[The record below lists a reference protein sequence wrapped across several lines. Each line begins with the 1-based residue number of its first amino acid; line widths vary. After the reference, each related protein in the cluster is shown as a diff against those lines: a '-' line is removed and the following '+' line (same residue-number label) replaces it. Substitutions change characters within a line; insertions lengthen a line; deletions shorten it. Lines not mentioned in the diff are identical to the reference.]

1 MGITLRFVSFVN
13 RYDVV
18 LVGAGI
24 MSATLASL
32 LHALDPELRLLLVER
47 LEAPALESSAAV
59 NNAGTGHAANCELNY
74 TPLQADGTVA
84 TAKALS
90 INAAFE
96 SSLEFWAS
104 LAEQGLLKP
113 EVFLHRVPHLSL
125 VWGAEDVAFLQ
136 QRHRQLSALPAFA
149 AMDWTTD
156 PQQIAAW
163 MPLVMEGRG
172 RDQPLAATRIE
183 RGMDVDFGTLT
194 RALLAPLQ
202 NAGALDVMFGTT
214 VTDLNRGHSLG
225 VASARDW
232 VLNLS
237 GPSGARQVETPFVF
251 LGAGGGA
258 LPLLQSSGIPEA
270 DAYAGFPVSGQWL
283 VCGEPSLVERHH
295 AKVYGKAKVGA
306 PPMSVPH
313 LDTRWI
319 DGKRSLL
326 FGPYAGFSSKFLKTG
341 SLLDLPMS
349 MRPGNLLPMLQV
361 GVNNL
366 PLVKYLINQLRQS
379 EADRMEALRAFL
391 PEARDQDWTLS
402 VAGQRV
408 QIIKR
413 TPEGGRLQ
421 LGTEVV
427 ASADGSLAALL
438 GASPGAST
446 SVKIMLEVLE
456 RCFSQQLTTAAWR
469 ERLQRLIP
477 SYGQDINADPALLAR
492 TRERSDALL
501 GLVAAP

>member
-1 MGITLRFVSFVN
+1 MD
-13 RYDVV
+13 RYDAV
-18 LVGAGI
+18 LVGAGM
-24 MSATLASL
+24 MSSTLASL
-32 LHALDPELRLLLVER
+32 LHALDPEMRLLLVER

-74 TPLQADGTVA
+74 TPQQADGTVS
-84 TAKALS
+84 TAKAVA
-90 INAAFE
+90 INAGFE
-96 SSLEFWAS
+96 TSLEFWAS
-104 LAEQGLLKP
+104 LTAQGILDP
-113 EVFLHRVPHLSL
+113 GSFLHQVPHLSF
-125 VWGAEDVAFLQ
+125 VWGQEDVAFLQ

-149 AMDWTTD
+149 AMQWSTD
-156 PQQIAAW
+156 AGQIGDW
-163 MPLVMEGRG
+163 MPLVMAGR
-172 RDQPLAATRIE
+172 RPDQLIAATRIE
-183 RGMDVDFGTLT
+183 RGLDLDFGALT
-194 RALLAPLQ
+194 RALLLPLQ
-202 NAGALDVMFGTT
+202 TAGALEVMYGTSVQGLKRPLT
-214 VTDLNRGHSLG
+214 ESM
-225 VASARDW
+225 SCCDW
-232 VLNLS
+232 QLELR
-237 GPSGARQVETPFVF
+237 GPSGRRKVQAPFVF

-270 DAYAGFPVSGQWL
+270 ADYAGFPVSGQWL
-283 VCGEPSLVERHH
+283 VCGEPDLVERHH

-341 SLLDLPMS
+341 SLLDLPRS
-349 MRPGNLLPMLQV
+349 VRPTNLLPMLQV
-361 GVNNL
+361 GVHNL

-391 PEARDQDWTLS
+391 PEADADHWSLS

-413 TPEGGRLQ
+413 TSDGGRLQ
-421 LGTEVV
+421 MGTEVV
-427 ASADGSLAALL
+427 SAADGSLAALL

-446 SVKIMLEVLE
+446 SVQIMVEVLE
-456 RCFSQQLTTAAWR
+456 RCFASKLASQAWQERPQQL
-469 ERLQRLIP
+469 LP
-477 SYGQDINADPALLAR
+477 SYGQDLNSDSGLLTR

-501 GLVAAP
+501 GLSV

>member
-1 MGITLRFVSFVN
+1 MPPAANALE
-13 RYDVV
+13 RYDAV

-32 LHALDPELRLLLVER
+32 LQALDPELRLLLVER

-74 TPLQADGTVA
+74 TPQQPDGTVA
-84 TAKALS
+84 TAKALA
-90 INAAFE
+90 INASFE
-96 SSLEFWAS
+96 TSLEFWAS
-104 LAEQGLLKP
+104 LAERGQLQP
-113 EVFLHRVPHLSL
+113 DTFLHRVPHCSL
-125 VWGAEDVAFLQ
+125 VWGDADVAFLR

-149 AMDWTTD
+149 AMEWSTD
-156 PQQIAAW
+156 RAEIAGW
-163 MPLVMEGRG
+163 MPLVMAGR
-172 RDQPLAATRIE
+172 RQDQPIAATRIA
-183 RGMDVDFGTLT
+183 RGMDVDFGALT

-202 NAGALDVMFGTT
+202 ASGALELLLGTT
-214 VTDLNRGHSLG
+214 VTDLQRCSAARGG
-225 VASARDW
+225 GAADW
-232 VLNLS
+232 RLTLR
-237 GPSGARQVETPFVF
+237 GPSGDRQVQTPFVF

-258 LPLLQSSGIPEA
+258 LPLLQRSGIPEA

-283 VCGEPSLVERHH
+283 VCNDPALVERHH

-313 LDTRWI
+313 LDSRWI
-319 DGKRSLL
+319 DGQRSLL

-341 SLLDLPMS
+341 SLLDLPRS
-349 MRPGNLLPMLQV
+349 VRRRNLVPMLQV

-366 PLVKYLINQLRQS
+366 PLVRYLINQLRQS
-379 EADRMEALRAFL
+379 DAERMEALRAFL
-391 PEARDQDWTLS
+391 PQARDQDWTLS

-413 TPEGGRLQ
+413 SPEGGRLQ

-427 ASADGSLAALL
+427 AAADGSLAALL

-446 SVKIMLEVLE
+446 AVTIMLEVLQ
-456 RCFSQQLTTAAWR
+456 RCFPQRLASPAWS
-469 ERLQRLIP
+469 ERLQQLLP
-477 SYGQDINADPALLAR
+477 SVGQDLNADPALLAR

-501 GLVAAP
+501 SRAPATR